1 MKTSTKTLVVGIV
14 VVILA
19 LVVATWIVNVALAFL
34 AAAIKFVLIAAVA
47 LVLIAVVG
55 VWWSRVR
62 GRE

>member
-1 MKTSTKTLVVGIV
+1 MRTSTKTLVVGIV

-34 AAAIKFVLIAAVA
+34 AAAIKFGLIAVVA
-47 LVLIAVVG
+47 LVLIVVVG